1 MSKLFRVTR
10 GVIKNSIRGVIKFFS
25 RGVANFKKSPIFT
38 LKLHDLAISEEKILG
53 GENFFW
59 EVRFSKKIS
68 KKNVVSQKSKIQ
80 RGGHKALLE
89 GVGSI

>member
-1 MSKLFRVTR
+1 MIWRFLRKKFRPA
-10 GVIKNSIRGVIKFFS
+10 G
-25 RGVANFKKSPIFT
+25 A
-38 LKLHDLAISEEKILG
+38 

-68 KKNVVSQKSKIQ
+68 KKNKNVVSQKSKIQ
-80 RGGHKALLE
+80 RGGQKALLE